1 MKHIKIYES
10 SFPAKGGEAK
20 NELEATE
27 FGIGR
32 GDALASYLR
41 KKGSS
46 SDLSRGSDNFNIYVH
61 KFGPFYVINDSYL
74 CQNHNGSP
82 ACYTLVDDE
91 MVPFSE
97 VCKDLGCN
105 PEELLSII
113 GI

>member
-10 SFPAKGGEAK
+10 SFPAKGEEAK

-27 FGIGR
+27 FGIGG

-91 MVPFSE
+91 MVPFSD
-97 VCKDLGCN
+97 VCKDLGCES
-105 PEELLSII
+105 EELLSII